1 MLTVIK
7 QLAFFLPNFL
17 FSFLPRN
24 LMTGIHT
31 RLIWL
36 TFSRL
41 VVLLILLSTATVLD
55 FISPN
60 TIIVKT
66 FTTALI
72 FTTGLS
78 IFYGIWLRWATNYSL
93 QAYCQ
98 TLIDVLI
105 VSWIVSYTSAT
116 EKSFA
121 SLYLVVVLAASTVL
135 PRIGVVLT
143 ALICVF
149 SYSTVILLLYYQVL
163 LRELAPIILDQSI
176 PLYITAILAV
186 GILGGQIA
194 ERLSLSH
201 AELARAAQD
210 LAELQAFNSRI
221 IESIHSGL
229 VTTDTHGSIL
239 SFNRAAEDTM
249 GYKALQVINKNFFDI
264 FGDLSQHVEFGKASG
279 LPHRP
284 IRFTVNCQ
292 SANKKMMH
300 LGVTAC
306 PLADETG
313 ATTGLVFSF
322 QDLSEIISLEQEIR
336 RRDRLAAMGKMAAGI
351 AHEIR
356 NPLAAMR
363 GSIQVLRSELE
374 LSEDQDYLM
383 QIVLRESDRLD
394 RIVSD
399 FLSYAR
405 PSQLKPTPFDLVA
418 VVTESISLLR
428 HSRELS
434 DRQTVVLEAVEP
446 NIYFIA
452 DQNQIRQVIWNLI
465 RNALQA
471 MPAGGKLLVKVSRW
485 ENKGVQIEFQ
495 DTGVGMTTEDM
506 ERLFEPFNS
515 SRPGGTGLGLA
526 IVYQIINDHNGKID
540 VQSQPQQGTKITIQ
554 LPSLPIDPDTS
565 SDETKFTDEGKKEP

>member
-1 MLTVIK
+1 
-7 QLAFFLPNFL
+7 
-17 FSFLPRN
+17 
-24 LMTGIHT
+24 MTGIHT

-36 TFSRL
+36 TVSRW
-41 VVLLILLSTATVLD
+41 VVILILLTTATVLD

-60 TIIVKT
+60 TIIVRT

-72 FTTGLS
+72 FTTVLS
-78 IFYGIWLRWATNYSL
+78 IIYGLWLRLYTNYSL
-93 QAYCQ
+93 QAYVQ

-105 VSWIVSYTSAT
+105 ISWIVSYTFT
-116 EKSFA
+116 IEKSFA
-121 SLYLVVVLAASTVL
+121 SLYLVGVLAASTVL
-135 PRIGVVLT
+135 PRIGVVLH
-143 ALICVF
+143 ALVSVF
-149 SYSTVILLLYYQVL
+149 SYSAVILLLYYQIL
-163 LRELAPIILDQSI
+163 ALPFAPIVLDQSI
-176 PLYITAILAV
+176 PLYVTAILAV

-201 AELARAAQD
+201 EELARAAQD
-210 LAELQAFNSRI
+210 LAELQAFNTRI

-229 VTTDTHGSIL
+229 VTTDPHGLIL
-239 SFNRAAEDTM
+239 SFNRAAEDIM
-249 GYKALQVINKNFFDI
+249 AYKAAQVINKHFFEI
-264 FGDLSQHVEFGKASG
+264 FGDLSQDVAFGQASG
-279 LPHRP
+279 LPNRP
-284 IRFTVNCQ
+284 IRFTANCQ
-292 SANKKMMH
+292 SAQQKLMH
-300 LGVTAC
+300 LGMTAC
-306 PLADETG
+306 PLADEHG
-313 ATTGLVFSF
+313 STTGLVFSF

-374 LSEDQDYLM
+374 LNEDQDYLM

-434 DRQTVVLEAVEP
+434 DRQTVVLEAAEP
-446 NIYFIA
+446 NIYFVA
-452 DQNQIRQVIWNLI
+452 DQNQIRQVIWNLV

-471 MPAGGKLLVKVSRW
+471 MPEGGRLLIKVSRW
-485 ENKGVQIEFQ
+485 ETKGVQIEFQ
-495 DTGVGMTTEDM
+495 DTGVGMNSADL

-554 LPSLPIDPDTS
+554 LPSLPIDKASHEEDLKMLNTPPLD
-565 SDETKFTDEGKKEP
+565 